1 MQKYK
6 DYNIVSET
14 EFLQQGLTVKR
25 INKILHFYILM
36 DTHIYNI
43 YISILDSFLY
53 NISLYT
59 VEHLKKPLLNSKDE
73 TDSWLVTFWPKDGE
87 REG

>member
-1 MQKYK
+1 
-6 DYNIVSET
+6 
-14 EFLQQGLTVKR
+14 
-25 INKILHFYILM
+25 M
-36 DTHIYNI
+36 DTHIYDIYKYISILDSFLYNI
-43 YISILDSFLY
+43 YPHTFILVDTHIYDIYKYISILDSFLY

-59 VEHLKKPLLNSKDE
+59 EEHQKKPLLNSKDE